1 LCPPKEIAGLPTIS
15 IHEAVVSVKVTY
27 DPQSDTLRILLSSAT
42 IEDMSTEQPG
52 IIFNYDDD
60 GQLIGLEILNAS
72 KRVEDPLS
80 VQYAVLQ
87 NGTSEAFSPENRE
100 TSP

>member
-1 LCPPKEIAGLPTIS
+1 M
-15 IHEAVVSVKVTY
+15 KVTY
-27 DPQSDTLRILLSSAT
+27 DPQSDVLRILLSSAT

-60 GQLIGLEILNAS
+60 GQLIGLEILQAS

-80 VQYAVLQ
+80 VEYAVIPK
-87 NGTSEAFSPENRE
+87 GDRSIG
-100 TSP
+100 

>member
-1 LCPPKEIAGLPTIS
+1 MPASRIFCAVRWQQHTPTQQK
-15 IHEAVVSVKVTY
+15 AVFAVKVTY
-27 DPQSDTLRILLSSAT
+27 DPQSDILRILLSTAT

-60 GQLIGLEILNAS
+60 GQLIGLEILDAS

-80 VQYAVLQ
+80 VEYAVLSK
-87 NGTSEAFSPENRE
+87 TE
-100 TSP
+100 